1 MMLMEQGQIQSLI
14 RWLMILRITVLKDL
28 GVLMALCLY
37 IMKSS
42 YTDEPMN
49 TSSKNA
55 CE

>member
-1 MMLMEQGQIQSLI
+1 MTLMEQGQIQSLI

-28 GVLMALCLY
+28 GALMALCLY
-37 IMKSS
+37 IIKSS

-49 TSSKNA
+49 TSGKKA